1 MLFSRN
7 IVEAYSFPSELGM
20 QLIARRR
27 RIALC
32 LYIVKP
38 SEKGTSRGNQEEL
51 SLMPSYET
59 DVLAQLC
66 TN

>member
-1 MLFSRN
+1 MK
-7 IVEAYSFPSELGM
+7 
-20 QLIARRR
+20 LITYPKATDSY
-27 RIALC
+27 LP
-32 LYIVKP
+32 LYCKP
-38 SEKGTSRGNQEEL
+38 LAKGTSRGDQEEL